1 MVEIINEQTGE
12 VRNEKR
18 PDVPFRSVTDLKD
31 FNDNEVYEPNTSL
44 TEPGQDVNIRVLAER
59 CERGELVPL
68 RSGYFV
74 PDQYETLDEA
84 LDAAVSNDLDLADY
98 TADQEVLRRIYAQ
111 KQKDLSTG
119 KSEQAAGQQAS
130 EQGRLPV
137 DKSETSEEVL
147 A

>member
-1 MVEIINEQTGE
+1 MVEVIDKQTGE
-12 VRNEKR
+12 VRDEKR
-18 PDVPFRSVTDLKD
+18 PDVPFRSVTDLKSY
-31 FNDNEVYEPNTSL
+31 NDNEVFVENSSL
-44 TEPGQDVNIRVLAER
+44 TEPGQDVNIRVLADR

-68 RSGYFV
+68 RSGYFN
-74 PDQYETLDEA
+74 PEQYETLDEA
-84 LDAAVSNDLDLADY
+84 LDAAVSNELDLADY
-98 TADQEVLRRIYAQ
+98 TADQEVLRKIYEQ

-137 DKSETSEEVL
+137 DKSETSDEVL